1 MDKQLEALLAQYDE
15 TTKPRSNNKYDLKN
29 YFTTHLKDGIDSG
42 EKTIR
47 ILPALEGEST
57 PFAIMH
63 GHRFKLD
70 NQWKTFPCLK
80 YNDEEDDCP
89 FCEARAILLKTGKD
103 TDKEKAKQYNSR
115 KFFVTKV
122 IDRENEQD
130 GPKFWRFAENYK
142 KEGTYDKIYSLYKA
156 LKRDIANP
164 DTGMDLIVN
173 IARND
178 KGFPT
183 VQGVVPLTESVI
195 TENADLKTL
204 WLGDKKTWRDV
215 YSIRTYEYLEIVVR
229 GGIPYYDKEA
239 SKWVDKNTMEERPVA
254 NNNAGLESELT
265 VGGNANDDLVVP
277 NTLVAPST
285 ATETKTEAA
294 PVATV
299 EAPTSTTTTIV
310 DDDLPF

>member
-1 MDKQLEALLAQYDE
+1 MDKQLEALLSQYEE

-29 YFTTHLKDGIDSG
+29 YFTTHLADGINSG
-42 EKTIR
+42 EKRIR
-47 ILPALEGEST
+47 IIPALEGENT

-70 NQWKTFPCLK
+70 TSWKTFPCLK
-80 YNDEEDDCP
+80 NNDEHEECP
-89 FCEARAILLKTGKD
+89 FCEARTILLKTGKD
-103 TDKEKAKQYNSR
+103 TDKEKAKQYSSR

-122 IDRENEQD
+122 IDRDNEAD

-178 KGFPT
+178 KGYPT
-183 VQGVVPLTESVI
+183 VQGVVPLTEGVI
-195 TENADLKTL
+195 SENAELKTS
-204 WLGDKKTWRDV
+204 WLADARTWRDV
-215 YSIRTYEYLEIVVR
+215 YSVRTYEYLEIVVR
-229 GGIPYYDKEA
+229 GGMPYYDKENN
-239 SKWVDKNTMEERPVA
+239 KWVDKNTMEETPVA
-254 NNNAGLESELT
+254 NNTAGLESELS
-265 VGGNANDDLVVP
+265 VGGNTNADLVVP
-277 NTLVAPST
+277 TVEASPTTEVPETVVAPST
-285 ATETKTEAA
+285 TTGEPK
-294 PVATV
+294 VTV
-299 EAPTSTTTTIV
+299 S